1 MRQLTALDTQFLS
14 AESHTTASHVAGVA
28 ILDPTCAPT
37 GTVTREGLINLLRER
52 IHLAPPLRMR
62 LADVPLAL
70 DRPYWV
76 EDADLDL
83 REHVYEST
91 LAAPGDDDQLAEHVA
106 GIHARRLDRSRPLWE
121 MHLIHGLPD
130 GRVALYTKVHH
141 CAIDGV
147 SGAEILASLMDLSPE
162 PRLVETPPEVAAE
175 QTPEQIGLLA
185 GGLAR
190 SVVHPVAALRSFTRA
205 VADLDAIPL
214 ASALPGARMIARA
227 TRRLLGDERPRPE
240 LPPLAAPR
248 TPFNGVISGERS
260 FAFGSI
266 PLEEIRRV
274 SRTFGMSVND
284 VVMTLCTSA
293 LRRWLISCDALPDQP
308 LIAAVPVAVRTARG
322 SETIGNQISAM
333 ITPLATNIE
342 CPKERLSTVRSAM
355 LAAKRRFAVSPAT
368 WLNDVCAMLPA
379 PFSALA
385 TPTLFRLAGMV
396 GTGVNLIVSN
406 VPGPPFPL
414 YLCGARVLSYYPMSV
429 LTDVT
434 GALSITC
441 ISYDGR
447 LDLGVVACPT
457 RVSDVWSLIG
467 HIDEAMEE
475 LTTLAKRERA
485 AELESAAMEP
495 EEPGPAQRQ
504 PGTAKGSG
512 RAAPDPGTAEPDAV
526 EKIPA

>member
-14 AESHTTASHVAGVA
+14 AESHTTTSHVAGVA
-28 ILDPTCAPT
+28 ILDPACAPT

-62 LADVPLAL
+62 LADVPFAL

-91 LAAPGDDDQLAEHVA
+91 LPAPGDDDQLAEHVSR
-106 GIHARRLDRSRPLWE
+106 IHARRLDRRRPLWE
-121 MHLIHGLPD
+121 MHLIQGLPD

-147 SGAEILASLMDLSPE
+147 SGAEILVSLLDLSPE
-162 PRLVETPPEVAAE
+162 PRLVETPPEVPAE
-175 QTPEQIGLLA
+175 RTPEQIGLLA

-190 SVVHPVAALRSFTRA
+190 SVVHPLAALRSFTRA

-214 ASALPGARMIARA
+214 ASALPGARLIARA

-284 VVMTLCTSA
+284 VVMTLCASA
-293 LRRWLISCDALPDQP
+293 LRRWLISCDALPGQP

-333 ITPLATNIE
+333 ITPLATNVE

-368 WLNDVCAMLPA
+368 WLNDVCAMFPA

-429 LTDVT
+429 VTDVT

-447 LDLGVVACPT
+447 LDLGVVACPA
-457 RVSDVWSLIG
+457 RVPDVWSLIG

-485 AELESAAMEP
+485 AELESAAMESETPGP
-495 EEPGPAQRQ
+495 EER
-504 PGTAKGSG
+504 
-512 RAAPDPGTAEPDAV
+512 GTAEGAGRATPDAGSAQPDTV